1 MLLINLDIMKSFIN
15 DRNSF
20 TIEERKNLGLNKKI
34 ISTSNET
41 QTPVNTYESMLNAPL
56 DIGMNI
62 LQDNE
67 ETSITIPTNTSDR
80 LFPNSTETQLEETNT
95 QTEVQPFDRKDKI
108 CRKVMDETTLR
119 IYFPRHVDTIDTIST
134 IHNDAALPNLLE
146 RQHPVSALSQTKAT
160 VSLG

>member
-1 MLLINLDIMKSFIN
+1 M
-15 DRNSF
+15 
-20 TIEERKNLGLNKKI
+20 
-34 ISTSNET
+34 
-41 QTPVNTYESMLNAPL
+41 VNAPL

-62 LQDNE
+62 LQDYK

-80 LFPNSTETQLEETNT
+80 LFPNSTEAQHEETNT
-95 QTEVQPFDRKDKI
+95 QTEVQPYNWKDKI
-108 CRKVMDETTLR
+108 YRKVMDETTPR

-146 RQHPVSALSQTKAT
+146 RQHPISALSQTKAT